1 MRRRTTPLSEEVA
14 MTLATKW
21 IRFAF
26 VGVALSMSNGCA
38 YMKMNPPPDSD
49 KTFLAGNN
57 SCYLATASN
66 MLAGA
71 GYGNGATVQA
81 RATDIYGDLI
91 ANFGTANSG
100 WTDTA
105 LTWWLSS
112 ANNVWTTNPYSV
124 VTVLGNKSPKNPWA
138 NPNGARD
145 IGNELRS
152 CHFVGLSISWP
163 VAGATIG
170 SGGHAITGWGDR
182 SGNSSSVSSNPTVVR
197 VTDSD
202 DDTGG
207 DVQQYTY
214 DTYTNPNPAG
224 ANEGN
229 GWYISY
235 DANHP
240 YIKHIVTLAPVQNA
254 SGTGEAI
261 QRVTGSYRIHQT
273 SATPATDLHYKVG
286 TDVDILSY
294 NTRVDWMEGVPEIE
308 EENPRR
314 NLQVDW
320 DFSDKTI
327 PQCTWVTITT
337 ELVLRMWNAVNYE
350 DVHFTYPAPVENAQV
365 IPWLKWEIASRL
377 VPEAAKI
384 RDVTGGY
391 VVASFDVV
399 NPALAPE
406 QQRVGEYRLVHQY
419 SFTQSPEH
427 HVLRLSGRD
436 GFQIRNIRVG
446 HSYGMLD
453 TAALWRFDTWM
464 TTVGETID
472 LAGTAKEITVD
483 WTGRLPY
490 PQGEDITGRVREPKP
505 GREP

>member
-1 MRRRTTPLSEEVA
+1 
-14 MTLATKW
+14 
-21 IRFAF
+21 
-26 VGVALSMSNGCA
+26 
-38 YMKMNPPPDSD
+38 
-49 KTFLAGNN
+49 
-57 SCYLATASN
+57 
-66 MLAGA
+66 
-71 GYGNGATVQA
+71 
-81 RATDIYGDLI
+81 
-91 ANFGTANSG
+91 
-100 WTDTA
+100 
-105 LTWWLSS
+105 
-112 ANNVWTTNPYSV
+112 
-124 VTVLGNKSPKNPWA
+124 
-138 NPNGARD
+138 
-145 IGNELRS
+145 
-152 CHFVGLSISWP
+152 
-163 VAGATIG
+163 
-170 SGGHAITGWGDR
+170 
-182 SGNSSSVSSNPTVVR
+182 
-197 VTDSD
+197 
-202 DDTGG
+202 
-207 DVQQYTY
+207 
-214 DTYTNPNPAG
+214 
-224 ANEGN
+224 
-229 GWYISY
+229 
-235 DANHP
+235 
-240 YIKHIVTLAPVQNA
+240 
-254 SGTGEAI
+254 
-261 QRVTGSYRIHQT
+261 
-273 SATPATDLHYKVG
+273 
-286 TDVDILSY
+286 
-294 NTRVDWMEGVPEIE
+294 
-308 EENPRR
+308 
-314 NLQVDW
+314 
-320 DFSDKTI
+320 
-327 PQCTWVTITT
+327 
-337 ELVLRMWNAVNYE
+337 MWNAVNYE